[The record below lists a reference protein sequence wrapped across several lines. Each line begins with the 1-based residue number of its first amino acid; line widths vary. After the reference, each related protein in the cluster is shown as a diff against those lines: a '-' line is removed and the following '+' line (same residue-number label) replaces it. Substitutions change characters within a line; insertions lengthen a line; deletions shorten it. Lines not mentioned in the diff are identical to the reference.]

1 MKKDLETLLKNLD
14 IQSESAEE
22 ILSLVQQYA
31 EHETLA
37 MDEVTM
43 SMVGQEPL
51 EHVFDETEYDN
62 NTRYQDCG
70 LLGKGGMGEVR
81 NVLDRKLHRN
91 VAMKILHSS
100 WKDNPRERVRFT
112 SEGQIA
118 AQLEHPN
125 IIPVYDL
132 GKLPD
137 GRPYFTMQ
145 IIRDRSFRSVVWD
158 VHQTN
163 DKEGRYLQRTGWSLN
178 RMLNV
183 FLKICD
189 AIGYAHSRGIIH
201 RDIKPSNIMLGEHG
215 EVIVVDWGLAKIV
228 GGIEQEDFGEPIVS
242 TRSDEN
248 DKTRVGHV
256 SGTPSYMS
264 PEQAKG
270 LQDDIGY
277 ASDIYS
283 LGIILYEI
291 LSGTPPFR
299 GRSPEETIFK
309 IRTQEAP
316 LLYKTKTEIGGC
328 YRHPAGHLIPITIV
342 EACETAISKLAVYR
356 FSTIEELAQVI
367 RDWLQGAKQREHA
380 LEIVDAAQQYA
391 KKADDLEKQASNLQS
406 SAEQMLQDIPS
417 WEVEEAKRPAW
428 KQLDQAILFQE
439 QADLYRIIQE
449 QKLQGALTHKA
460 DLLEAHLALA
470 EFYRKQHQKAEE
482 SNNKKDATILLEKLK
497 HHVLALREEHPKR
510 QSFERYIAGDG
521 MFSLHTSPSG
531 ARVHLERFVTLHRR
545 LVAHSLGEI
554 GVTPLE
560 KYPIAMGSYR
570 FRIQRD
576 GYEDALVPI
585 QISREGTWNV
595 DIPDG
600 VDSCIVLQPK
610 GSVSEDEIFIP
621 KGWFWCGGDPELAN
635 SLDKKKIWVDS
646 FVISKY
652 PITNAQYIAFLNDL
666 MEHGNKSEAMQHVP
680 RERAGT
686 YGEEGATIYGYDEK
700 TGFYLR
706 PDADGDVWG
715 MDWPVMM
722 VNWVSACAYTS
733 WRAEQDGL
741 PWRLPYELEWEKAA
755 RGADSRIYPWGN
767 HFDPAWCIMRESN
780 PGRPMPQSIYAQPLD
795 ESPYGVQGM
804 GGNIRNWTLSSA
816 KSDYSQCVVMPK
828 PEILP
833 ELFDMKDPAKAG
845 PQRVDRGG
853 CWNGSYRYSR
863 VAGRDFVFPWR
874 KDDFLGFRIVRDI
887 V

>member
-1 MKKDLETLLKNLD
+1 MKKDLETLLKKLD

-22 ILSLVQQYA
+22 ILSLVEQYA
-31 EHETLA
+31 EFETLA
-37 MDEVTM
+37 MDEATM
-43 SMVGQEPL
+43 SMVGQAPID
-51 EHVFDETEYDN
+51 HVFDEVEYDN
-62 NTRYQDCG
+62 DTRYQDCG
-70 LLGKGGMGEVR
+70 MLGKGGMGEVR

-91 VAMKILHSS
+91 VAMKILHSA
-100 WKDNPRERVRFT
+100 WKDNSRERVRFT

-145 IIRDRSFRSVVWD
+145 IIRDRSFRTVVWD
-158 VHQTN
+158 VHQGN
-163 DKEGRYLQRTGWSLN
+163 DKKGRYIQRTGWSLN

-189 AIGYAHSRGIIH
+189 AIGYAHNRGIIH
-201 RDIKPSNIMLGEHG
+201 RDLKPSNIMLGEHG

-228 GGIEQEDFGEPIVS
+228 EGVKKEDFGEPIVS
-242 TRSDEN
+242 NRNDEN
-248 DKTRVGHV
+248 DKTQIGHV

-270 LQDDIGY
+270 LHNEIGY

-291 LSGTPPFR
+291 LSGAPPFR
-299 GRSPEETIFK
+299 GRSPEETIFQ
-309 IRTQEAP
+309 IRTKEAP
-316 LLYKTKTEIGGC
+316 PLYKSKVEIGGC
-328 YRHPAGHLIPITIV
+328 YRHPAGHLIPTTIV
-342 EACETAISKLAVYR
+342 EACEKAISKASLCR
-356 FSTIEELAQVI
+356 FSTVEDFAQVI

-380 LEIVDAAQQYA
+380 LEIVDAAQQCA
-391 KKADDLEKQASNLQS
+391 KKVEELEREAAVLQLDG
-406 SAEQMLQDIPS
+406 EHMLQDIPS
-417 WEVEEAKRPAW
+417 WEVEDIKRPAW
-428 KQLDQAILFQE
+428 DKLDQATQLKE
-439 QADLYRIIQE
+439 QADLYRITQE
-449 QKLQGALTHKA
+449 QKLQSALTHKA
-460 DLLEAHLALA
+460 DLPEAHLALA
-470 EFYRKQHQKAEE
+470 DFYRDQHQKAEE
-482 SNNKKDATILLEKLK
+482 SSNKKDSTILLEKLK
-497 HHVLALREEHPKR
+497 HHVLALREDHPKR
-510 QSFERYIAGDG
+510 QNFEQYIAGDG
-521 MFSLHTSPSG
+521 ILSLQTFPSG
-531 ARVHLERFVTLHRR
+531 ASIHLEQFVTLDRR
-545 LVAHSLGEI
+545 LVAQSVGDI

-560 KYPIAMGSYR
+560 EYPIKMGSYR
-570 FRIQRD
+570 LRIQKS
-576 GYEDALVPI
+576 GYEEALVPVH
-585 QISREGTWNV
+585 ISRQGSWNV
-595 DIPDG
+595 DIPKG
-600 VDSCIVLQPK
+600 VIPHIHLQPK
-610 GSVSEDEIFIP
+610 GRVSQEEVFIP

-635 SLDKKKIWVDS
+635 SLDKKKVWVDS

-652 PITNAQYIAFLNDL
+652 PVTNVQYIEFLNHL
-666 MEHGNKSEAMQHVP
+666 MEHGKKSEAMLHVP

-686 YGEEGATIYGYDEK
+686 YGEEGSAIYGYDQDS
-700 TGFYLR
+700 GFYLR

-715 MDWPVMM
+715 MEWPVMM
-722 VNWVSACAYTS
+722 INWVSACAYAA
-733 WRAEQDGL
+733 WRAEQDDL

-767 HFDPAWCIMRESN
+767 YFDPAWCIMRSSH
-780 PGRPMPQSIYAQPLD
+780 PSRPMPKSVYAQPLD

-816 KSDYSQCVVMPK
+816 LSDYSQCVVMPK
-828 PEILP
+828 PKIHP

-874 KDDFLGFRIVRDI
+874 KDDFLGFRIVRD
-887 V
+887 VV

>member
-1 MKKDLETLLKNLD
+1 MKKDLETLLKKLD

-22 ILSLVQQYA
+22 IISLVEQYA
-31 EHETLA
+31 EYDTLA
-37 MDEVTM
+37 MEDITL
-43 SMVGQEPL
+43 SMAGESPL
-51 EHVFDETEYDN
+51 GHMLDETEYDN
-62 NTRYQDCG
+62 NTRYHDCG

-91 VAMKILHSS
+91 VAMKILHPA
-100 WKDNPRERVRFT
+100 WKDNERERIRFT

-145 IIRDRSFRSVVWD
+145 IIRDQSFRSVVWD
-158 VHQTN
+158 AHQAN
-163 DKEGRYLQRTGWSLN
+163 DKEGRYRQRSGWSLN

-189 AIGYAHSRGIIH
+189 AIGYAHNRGIIH
-201 RDIKPSNIMLGEHG
+201 RDLKPSNIMLGEHG

-228 GGIEQEDFGEPIVS
+228 GEKERKDLGDPIVS
-242 TRSDEN
+242 AQSDALQTRIGN
-248 DKTRVGHV
+248 V

-264 PEQAKG
+264 PEQAQG
-270 LQDDIGY
+270 LQDAIGY

-291 LSGTPPFR
+291 LSGSPPFR

-309 IRTQEAP
+309 IRNEKAP
-316 LLYKTKTEIGGC
+316 LLYKNKVEIGGR
-328 YRHPAGHLIPITIV
+328 YRHSSGHLIPIPII
-342 EACETAISKLAVYR
+342 EACEKAISKEPADR
-356 FSTIEELAQVI
+356 FSTVKELGQVI
-367 RDWLQGAKQREHA
+367 RDWLQGAKQRETA
-380 LEIVDAAQQYA
+380 LEIVQSAHEHAQKVA
-391 KKADDLEKQASNLQS
+391 ELEKEAVVLQS
-406 SAEQMLQDIPS
+406 EGGQLLQSIPS
-417 WEVEEAKRPAW
+417 WEVEGEKRLAW
-428 KQLDQAILFQE
+428 EKLDQATLLQD
-439 QADLYRIIQE
+439 QADLYRITQE
-449 QKLQGALTHKA
+449 QTLQGALTHKA
-460 DLLEAHLALA
+460 DLMEAHLALA
-470 EFYRKQHQKAEE
+470 ELYQAQHQKAEE
-482 SNNKKDATILLEKLK
+482 RNNKHDGTILLEKLK
-497 HHVLALREEHPKR
+497 HHVLALREDHPIR
-510 QSFERYIAGDG
+510 QRFERYIAGDG
-521 MFSLHTSPSG
+521 VFSLHTSPSG
-531 ARVHLERFVTLHRR
+531 AHVSLERFVIYNRR

-570 FRIQRD
+570 LRIQKE

-595 DIPDG
+595 DVPDD

-610 GSVSEDEIFIP
+610 GGVSKDEVFIP

-646 FVISKY
+646 FVMSKY

-666 MEHGNKSEAMQHVP
+666 MEKGHTSQAMLHVP

-686 YGEEGATIYGYDEK
+686 YGEEGSAIYGYNED

-722 VNWVSACAYTS
+722 VNWVSACAYAS
-733 WRAEQDGL
+733 WRAEKDGL
-741 PWRLPYELEWEKAA
+741 SWRLPYELEWEKAA
-755 RGADSRIYPWGN
+755 RGADSRVYPWGN
-767 HFDPAWCIMRESN
+767 HFDPAWCIMRGSHQ
-780 PGRPMPQSIYAQPLD
+780 GRPMPQSIYSQPLD

-816 KSDYSQCVVMPK
+816 KSDYSQCIVMPK

-833 ELFDMKDPAKAG
+833 ELFDMTDPAKAG
-845 PQRVDRGG
+845 PPRVDRGG

-874 KDDFLGFRIVRDI
+874 KDDFLGFRIVRD
-887 V
+887 VVC

>member
-1 MKKDLETLLKNLD
+1 MKKDLATLLKKLD

-22 ILSLVQQYA
+22 ILSLVDQYA
-31 EHETLA
+31 EYETLA
-37 MDEVTM
+37 MDEATM
-43 SMVGQEPL
+43 SMVGTDPL
-51 EHVFDETEYDN
+51 EHVFQESEYDE

-81 NVLDRKLHRN
+81 NVRDRKLHRN
-91 VAMKILHSS
+91 VAMKILHFE
-100 WKDNPRERVRFT
+100 WKDNARERVRFT

-158 VHQTN
+158 VHQKN
-163 DKEGRYLQRTGWSLN
+163 EKEGRYLQRMGWSLN

-189 AIGYAHSRGIIH
+189 AIGYAHNRGIIH
-201 RDIKPSNIMLGEHG
+201 RDLKPSNIMLGEHG

-228 GGIEQEDFGEPIVS
+228 EGVEQEDFIDPIVS
-242 TRSDEN
+242 NRSNDN
-248 DKTRVGHV
+248 DKTRIGHV

-270 LQDDIGY
+270 LQNDIGY

-291 LSGTPPFR
+291 LSGIPPFR
-299 GRSPEETIFK
+299 GRSPEETIFQ

-316 LLYKTKTEIGGC
+316 NLYKNKVEIGG
-328 YRHPAGHLIPITIV
+328 YYQHPAGHLIPTTIV
-342 EACETAISKLAVYR
+342 EACEKAISKEVMYR
-356 FSTIEELAQVI
+356 FQTVEELAKVI
-367 RDWLQGAKQREHA
+367 RDWLQGAKKREHA
-380 LEIVDAAQQYA
+380 LEIVVSAQHCA
-391 KKADDLEKQASNLQS
+391 KKVDELEREATILRSRG
-406 SAEQMLQDIPS
+406 EQMLQDIPS
-417 WEVEEAKRPAW
+417 WEAEEAKKPAW
-428 KQLDQAILFQE
+428 DKLDQATQLQE
-439 QADLYRIIQE
+439 QADLYRIAQE
-449 QKLQGALTHKA
+449 QKLQGALTHKS
-460 DLLEAHLALA
+460 DLIEAHLALA
-470 EFYRKQHQKAEE
+470 EFYRTQHQKAEE
-482 SNNKKDATILLEKLK
+482 GNNKKDATMLLEKLK
-497 HHVLALREEHPKR
+497 HHVLALREDHPTR
-510 QSFERYIAGDG
+510 QGFERYIVGNG
-521 MFSLHTSPSG
+521 VLSLQTSPLG
-531 ARVHLERFVTLHRR
+531 VRVHLEQFVTRNRR
-545 LVAHSLGEI
+545 LVSQSLGDI

-560 KYPIAMGSYR
+560 LYPIEMGSYR
-570 FRIQRD
+570 LRIQKE
-576 GYEDALVPI
+576 GYEDALVPV
-585 QISREGTWNV
+585 QISRQGTWNV

-600 VDSCIVLQPK
+600 IDSRIVLQPK
-610 GSVSEDEIFIP
+610 GSVSEDEVFIP

-635 SLDKKKIWVDS
+635 SLEKKRIWIDS

-652 PITNAQYIAFLNDL
+652 PITNAEYIDFLNHL
-666 MEHGNKSEAMQHVP
+666 MEHGNHSEAMLHVP

-686 YGEEGATIYGYDEK
+686 YGEEGAAIYGYDQK

-722 VNWVSACAYTS
+722 INWISACAYAA
-733 WRAEQDGL
+733 WRSQQDDL

-767 HFDPAWCIMRESN
+767 HFDPAWCIMRSSS
-780 PGRPMPQSIYAQPLD
+780 PGRPMPKSVYAQPLD

-816 KSDYSQCVVMPK
+816 LSDYSQCVVMPK
-828 PEILP
+828 PEIHP
-833 ELFDMKDPAKAG
+833 EVFDMKDPAKAG

-874 KDDFLGFRIVRDI
+874 KDDFLGFRIVRD
-887 V
+887 VV